1 MKYPIVQV
9 ISASAEA
16 KGRDWRPFATLL
28 ARPGRFSDEIVTAL
42 EDRAFHGRLKIFAHL
57 DDASKIHGFDDAPR
71 GLAEGGYPLVSVILI
86 HERDLETETLRTRLT
101 DAPPAWTPLVV
112 VACRAANKTVKDVAQ
127 RLLPVLDKQFPGA
140 DISFVDVDPERRP
153 DFWWWRLRDTTDQQ
167 DATEQPMVDIL
178 TTGFGRPSRD
188 MEKVL
193 EGVRA
198 ADVTFKQR
206 RRGAGASIIEPTETT
221 PGPEVA
227 PRAVILDL
235 TEKWAF
241 VGGDGLSKATRD
253 EAGQKREA
261 FLAAL
266 QLLQGQGA
274 SEFRSILP
282 RGKSGADLHPA
293 LLDQLGPEPLL
304 LPVTVSRPLLWQ
316 IKRLPPETLLG
327 LSENAALAG
336 IGENDPQRLEAKLT
350 AYRGAHEVLHQQ
362 LELARAR
369 GGGEM
374 VTQLTALVQQ
384 ARADLLRIADFGF
397 ESLIR
402 DVRGGAYPGTEG
414 RPNSRGS
421 RKGES
426 WKQHFP
432 FWSHLRT
439 RWSKLPDAGDKK
451 KYDHDNWVVSE
462 RQSQTVIPRLLNR
475 RIEITA
481 NDRAKE
487 VLSQAIAIY
496 CAEQIAA
503 TGALCDVYFSLALRG
518 EAREML
524 IRQRATPDSDPQN
537 LPELPEAMRRPDGI
551 AAAKALS
558 IVADTR
564 LRDAVPR
571 HGWPVI
577 GNMPHILNFDVLSK
591 SIRTLLR
598 QATKFGIFFGAFIGS
613 VYLARGSDPNQI
625 TDPIVMMKDWL
636 GRFQIPWTDI
646 PLSNTWVIWSAAI
659 VATLVLVW
667 NGFLELRFQQS
678 EKLDKLRD
686 DTLRVIEDAAAKQI
700 AQARLAFLA
709 VLEDDLAAFH
719 AQMLTEIQRHDR
731 AHLNTIPPRLR
742 RIEDEIKRLEP
753 LVRSADKTVNANHA
767 NVLRLLR
774 GKLMLGQST

>member
-16 KGRDWRPFATLL
+16 KGRVWRPFATLL
-28 ARPGRFSDEIVTAL
+28 ARPGRFSNEIVTAL
-42 EDRAFHGRLKIFAHL
+42 EDRAFHGRLKILAHL
-57 DDASKIHGFDDAPR
+57 DGDSKIHGFDDVPR
-71 GLAEGGYPLVSVILI
+71 GLAEGGYPLLSVILV
-86 HERDLETETLRTRLT
+86 HERDVEAETLRTRLA
-101 DAPPAWTPLVV
+101 DSPPAWTPLVV
-112 VACRAANKTVKDVAQ
+112 VACWTANKTVEDVAHQ
-127 RLLPVLDKQFPGA
+127 LLPVLDRRFPGA

-167 DATEQPMVDIL
+167 DTTEQPLVDIL

-188 MEKVL
+188 LEKVL

-198 ADVTFKQR
+198 ADVTFEQR
-206 RRGAGASIIEPTETT
+206 RRGAGASIVEPTGTT
-221 PGPEVA
+221 PGTEVA

-241 VGGDGLSKATRD
+241 VGGDGLS
-253 EAGQKREA
+253 EAAQKEARQKREA
-261 FLAAL
+261 YLGAL
-266 QLLQGQGA
+266 QLLKGLGA
-274 SEFRSILP
+274 PEMRLVLP
-282 RGKSGADLHPA
+282 RGKSAADLHPA
-293 LLDQLGPEPLL
+293 LLDQLPAEPLI
-304 LPVTVSRPLLWQ
+304 LPVTASRPLLWQ

-336 IGENDPQRLEAKLT
+336 IGENDPQRLEAELI
-350 AYRGAHEVLHQQ
+350 ACRGAREVLRQQ

-369 GGGEM
+369 GGGDM

-384 ARADLLRIADFGF
+384 ARADLVRIADFGF
-397 ESLIR
+397 ESLTR
-402 DVRGGAYPGTEG
+402 DVRGGAYPGTDG

-439 RWSKLPDAGDKK
+439 RWSKLADAGYKK
-451 KYDHDNWVVSE
+451 KYDQDNWVVSE
-462 RQSQTVIPRLLNR
+462 RQSQTVIPRLINK
-475 RIEITA
+475 RIEIAA

-496 CAEQIAA
+496 CKEQIAA

-524 IRQRATPDSDPQN
+524 IRQRATPASDPKN
-537 LPELPEAMRRPDGI
+537 LPELPAAMRRPDGI

-558 IVADTR
+558 IVKDTR

-577 GNMPHILNFDVLSK
+577 GNAPHILNFDVILK
-591 SIRTLLR
+591 SVRTLLR
-598 QATKFGIFFGAFIGS
+598 QATKFGAFIGAA
-613 VYLARGSDPNQI
+613 YLVLQPNLQAVEVKNVVGQWLAWTKIPIVSDPTYTTI
-625 TDPIVMMKDWL
+625 
-636 GRFQIPWTDI
+636 
-646 PLSNTWVIWSAAI
+646 VIWAAVLLAFLGL
-659 VATLVLVW
+659 VA

-678 EKLDKLRD
+678 EKLNKLRD
-686 DTLRVIEDAAAKQI
+686 DTLRVIEEAAAKQI

-709 VLEDDLAAFH
+709 ALEDDLAAFH
-719 AQMLTEIQRHDR
+719 AQMLAEIQHHDR
-731 AHLNTIPPRLR
+731 AHLNTIPPRLG
-742 RIEDEIKRLEP
+742 RIEGEIKRLEP
-753 LVRSADKTVNANHA
+753 LVRSADKTVNANRA

-774 GKLMLGQST
+774 GKLMLGQRA

>member
-1 MKYPIVQV
+1 MKSPIIQV
-9 ISASAEA
+9 ISASAKA
-16 KGRDWRPFATLL
+16 KVRDWRPFATLL
-28 ARPGRFSDEIVTAL
+28 ARPGPFWDNIVTAL
-42 EDRAFHGRLKIFAHL
+42 EARAFHGRLKIFAHL
-57 DDASKIHGFDDAPR
+57 DGASEICGFDDAPR
-71 GLAEGGYPLVSVILI
+71 GLAEGGYPLLSVILV
-86 HERDLETETLRTRLT
+86 HERDVEAETLRTRLAG
-101 DAPPAWTPLVV
+101 APPTWTPLVV
-112 VACRAANKTVKDVAQ
+112 VACRTANKSVKDVAQ
-127 RLLPVLDKQFPGA
+127 RLLPVLDEQFPGA

-153 DFWWWRLRDTTDQQ
+153 DFWWWHLRDTTDQQ
-167 DATEQPMVDIL
+167 DTTEQPLVDIL

-188 MEKVL
+188 LEKVL

-198 ADVTFKQR
+198 ADVPFKQR
-206 RRGAGASIIEPTETT
+206 RRGAGADIVEPTETT

-241 VGGDGLSKATRD
+241 VDGDGLSKAARD
-253 EAGQKREA
+253 EPGQKREA
-261 FLAAL
+261 FLGAL
-266 QLLQGQGA
+266 QLLKGQGA
-274 SEFRSILP
+274 SEFRLILP
-282 RGKSGADLHPA
+282 RGKSVADLHPA
-293 LLDQLGPEPLL
+293 LLAQLPPEPLL

-336 IGENDPQRLEAKLT
+336 MGENDPARLEAELI
-350 AYRGAHEVLHQQ
+350 ACRGAREVMRQQ

-369 GGGEM
+369 GGGDM

-384 ARADLLRIADFGF
+384 ARADLVRIADFGF
-397 ESLIR
+397 ESLTR
-402 DVRGGAYPGTEG
+402 DVRGGAYPGTDG

-439 RWSKLPDAGDKK
+439 RWSKLPDASDKK
-451 KYDHDNWVVSE
+451 KFDQDNWVVSD
-462 RQSQTVIPRLLNR
+462 RQSQSAIPQLLNR
-475 RIEITA
+475 RIEISA

-487 VLSQAIAIY
+487 VLSQAIATY
-496 CAEQIAA
+496 CKEQIAA

-524 IRQRATPDSDPQN
+524 IRQRVTRESDPQN

-558 IVADTR
+558 IVTNTR

-577 GNMPHILNFDVLSK
+577 GNVPHILNLDVLSK

-598 QATKFGIFFGAFIGS
+598 QAAKFGVFFGAFIGS
-613 VYLARGSDPNQI
+613 VYLARGSDPIQ
-625 TDPIVMMKDWL
+625 TKDPIVMMKDWL
-636 GRFQIPWTDI
+636 GIFQIPWTDT
-646 PLSNTWVIWSAAI
+646 PLSNTLVIWSAAI
-659 VATLVLVW
+659 VAILVLVW

-700 AQARLAFLA
+700 AQARLAFLSA
-709 VLEDDLAAFH
+709 LEDDLAAFH
-719 AQMLTEIQRHDR
+719 AQMLTEIQHHDR

-753 LVRSADKTVNANHA
+753 LVRSADKTVNANRA
-767 NVLRLLR
+767 NVLRLSR
-774 GKLMLGQST
+774 GKLMLGQSA